1 MVNEASLYN
10 PLTLAYLGDA
20 VLDLHVR
27 SYIVRKKN
35 KKPNELH
42 RQSTFFVSAK
52 SQAQTFDTL
61 VEAHYFTDQELE
73 ILMRGRNAK
82 SHTRAKN
89 TDVIS
94 YKKST
99 ALEAVIGYL
108 HLNDENE
115 RLYELL
121 EEIIALCEER
131 GKNEQTSK

>member
-27 SYIVRKKN
+27 NYIVREKN

-42 RQSTFFVSAK
+42 RQATFFVSAK
-52 SQAQTFDTL
+52 SQAHTFDTL
-61 VEAHYFTDQELE
+61 VDEGYFTEQETG

-108 HLNDENE
+108 HLNNETE
-115 RLYELL
+115 RLQTLL
-121 EEIIALCEER
+121 DKIITLCEMR
-131 GKNEQTSK
+131 GK

>member
-1 MVNEASLYN
+1 VVNEASLYN

-27 SYIVRKKN
+27 NYIVREKN

-42 RQSTFFVSAK
+42 RQATFFVSAK
-52 SQAQTFDTL
+52 SQAHTFDTL
-61 VEAHYFTDQELE
+61 VDEGYFTEQETE

-108 HLNDENE
+108 HLNNETE
-115 RLYELL
+115 RLQTLL
-121 EEIIALCEER
+121 DKIITLCEMR
-131 GKNEQTSK
+131 GK

>member
-27 SYIVRKKN
+27 NYIVREKN

-61 VEAHYFTDQELE
+61 VDEGYFTEQEKE

-108 HLNDENE
+108 HLNNETE
-115 RLYELL
+115 RLQTLL
-121 EEIIALCEER
+121 DKIITLCEMR
-131 GKNEQTSK
+131 GK

>member
-20 VLDLHVR
+20 VLDLYVR
-27 SYIVRKKN
+27 DYIVREMN

-42 RQSTFFVSAK
+42 RQATFFVSAK
-52 SQAQTFDTL
+52 SQAATFDTL
-61 VEAHYFTDQELE
+61 VGENYFTAQETK

-108 HLNDENE
+108 HLNNETE
-115 RLYELL
+115 RLQVLL
-121 EEIIALCEER
+121 EKIVTLCEMR
-131 GKNEQTSK
+131 GKQ

>member
-1 MVNEASLYN
+1 MVNKASLYN

-27 SYIVRKKN
+27 NYIVREMN

-42 RQSTFFVSAK
+42 RQATFFVSAK
-52 SQAQTFDTL
+52 SQSQTYDVL
-61 VEAHYFTDQELE
+61 LEENYFTHQEVE

-108 HLNDENE
+108 HLNNETE
-115 RLYELL
+115 RLQTLL
-121 EEIIALCEER
+121 NKIITLCEMR
-131 GKNEQTSK
+131 GKDEKRKN

>member
-20 VLDLHVR
+20 VLDLYVR
-27 SYIVRKKN
+27 DYIVREMN

-42 RQSTFFVSAK
+42 RQATFFVSAK
-52 SQAQTFDTL
+52 SQAATFDTL
-61 VEAHYFTDQELE
+61 VGENYFTAQETE

-108 HLNDENE
+108 HLNNETE
-115 RLYELL
+115 RLQVLL
-121 EEIIALCEER
+121 EKIVTLCEMR
-131 GKNEQTSK
+131 GKQ